1 MSQPQ
6 PPYGPPPG
14 QPGSGATPTGP
25 GPAAPYAPPAPGHG
39 PAPFPYG
46 VAQGH
51 GGPTGPYTGAAETEP
66 KAVVALV
73 LAVLANTPLVP
84 FVGAIAALVLA
95 RWAKRDIDR
104 SGGAKTGRG
113 LATAA
118 TVLAVLH
125 LVFVALLF
133 VGVLVLLALGV
144 ALPFL

>member
-1 MSQPQ
+1 MVEPL

-14 QPGSGATPTGP
+14 QPGGQAAYGALQGPSTGP
-25 GPAAPYAPPAPGHG
+25 
-39 PAPFPYG
+39 
-46 VAQGH
+46 
-51 GGPTGPYTGAAETEP
+51 TETEP

-84 FVGAIAALVLA
+84 FVGAVAALVLA
-95 RWAKRDIDR
+95 RYAKRDIDR

-118 TVLAVLH
+118 TVLAVIH

-144 ALPFL
+144 TLPSL

>member
-1 MSQPQ
+1 MSEPQ

-14 QPGSGATPTGP
+14 QPGSGATPPGYGP
-25 GPAAPYAPPAPGHG
+25 PPAGHGLTQGYDAPGAPYRG
-39 PAPFPYG
+39 P
-46 VAQGH
+46 
-51 GGPTGPYTGAAETEP
+51 AETEP

-95 RWAKRDIDR
+95 RLAKRDIDR

-118 TVLAVLH
+118 TVLAIIH

-144 ALPFL
+144 ALPYV

>member
-1 MSQPQ
+1 MSEPQ

-14 QPGSGATPTGP
+14 QPGSGATPPGYGPPSPGYGTPPTGY
-25 GPAAPYAPPAPGHG
+25 GPPATGHG
-39 PAPFPYG
+39 AP
-46 VAQGH
+46 Q
-51 GGPTGPYTGAAETEP
+51 GPYTGPTETEP

-84 FVGAIAALVLA
+84 FIGAIGALVLA

-118 TVLAVLH
+118 TVLAVIH

-144 ALPFL
+144 ALPFV